1 MRKEDVIVQYH
12 QLVSALGES
21 PHHVVLSA
29 GAAAVMMGLRDETD
43 DLDADVLPGVF
54 KWACTAKKLIVE
66 DNVNDRIKYSEKVD
80 LHILDEDRGVV
91 CIEGVWVYSPREL
104 LHQKKHLARM
114 ENRPYAKMIRD
125 QIEITL
131 LEELIK
137 TPKFTARAV

>member
-1 MRKEDVIVQYH
+1 MRKEDVVAQYH

-21 PHHVVLSA
+21 AHHVVLSA

-54 KWACTAKKLIVE
+54 KWVCTNKKVIVE
-66 DNVNDRIKYSEKVD
+66 ENVNDRVKYSEHVD
-80 LHILDEDRGVV
+80 LHVLDEDRGIV

-104 LHQKKHLARM
+104 LNQKRHLARM
-114 ENRPYAKMIRD
+114 ENRPYGKMVRD